1 MLQLTALQEAEKQ
14 TGVQQSPQDWGTGR
28 SLSLGISFYC
38 GELKEG
44 GSGTGHTIWHFSA
57 GEFFLFGGRNTRTL
71 RTFASQTSII
81 LTNIKSI
88 SNSPTKLS
96 F

>member
-14 TGVQQSPQDWGTGR
+14 TGVQQSPQDRGIGC

-44 GSGTGHTIWHFSA
+44 GSGTGHTI
-57 GEFFLFGGRNTRTL
+57 
-71 RTFASQTSII
+71 
-81 LTNIKSI
+81 
-88 SNSPTKLS
+88 
-96 F
+96 